1 MYSISSEPSVR
12 RILDINRR
20 WEALDNALDDDD
32 NGNDDC
38 TMFLRQS
45 LIARRS
51 STFFTSNCNAAEKL
65 ALEDEESFDEDGDVR
80 SVSRWLNSSPRS
92 LTMLVIVLVVVA
104 ASLFATPADP
114 TRIRASSRTMA
125 EEKEGTWSLTCSSSS
140 SLLGSLS
147 CRLSCTARMWARWT
161 CCFSKFCFRHL
172 MRRFWNQTFT

>member
-125 EEKEGTWSLTCSSSS
+125 EEKEGT
-140 SLLGSLS
+140 
-147 CRLSCTARMWARWT
+147 
-161 CCFSKFCFRHL
+161 
-172 MRRFWNQTFT
+172 